1 MLLVS
6 IAKEESEVLRLI
18 IKRFLLMIPLLF
30 LISIVVF
37 SLAIIQPG
45 DPFTG
50 QYNPH
55 IKQEAIEAQKEK
67 LGLNDSI
74 PIQNIRWENNGTHGN
89 QGESIKYKRPVLE
102 LISERIPNTILLGT
116 VSLIITY
123 ILSFILGII
132 SGRYAYT
139 LSDYT
144 IQIFN
149 YIMLAIPSFIAG
161 VFAIYL
167 FAFQIPIFPFQG
179 SVDINLEEG
188 TFSYYIS
195 KIYHTL
201 LPALTLG
208 LLSTAGYIQY
218 LRNDIIDNSNKD
230 YVLTAK
236 AKGLSTNKI
245 YNKHI
250 LRNSLIPIITF
261 LGADIVSILGGA
273 VITET
278 IFSFNGIG
286 KLFLESVTGQDYPLM
301 MALTLFF
308 SFLGLFGN
316 LISDITYN
324 FIDPRIHSN

>member
-18 IKRFLLMIPLLF
+18 IKDFINDSF
-30 LISIVVF
+30 TVLISIVVF

-74 PIQNIRWENNGTHGN
+74 PIQYIRWVNNVTHGN
-89 QGESIKYKRPVLE
+89 LGESIKYKRPVLE

-161 VFAIYL
+161 VLQYIYSHFKFQYFL
-167 FAFQIPIFPFQG
+167 FK
-179 SVDINLEEG
+179 V
-188 TFSYYIS
+188 
-195 KIYHTL
+195 L
-201 LPALTLG
+201 L
-208 LLSTAGYIQY
+208 
-218 LRNDIIDNSNKD
+218 
-230 YVLTAK
+230 
-236 AKGLSTNKI
+236 
-245 YNKHI
+245 I
-250 LRNSLIPIITF
+250 LI
-261 LGADIVSILGGA
+261 
-273 VITET
+273 
-278 IFSFNGIG
+278 
-286 KLFLESVTGQDYPLM
+286 
-301 MALTLFF
+301 
-308 SFLGLFGN
+308 
-316 LISDITYN
+316 
-324 FIDPRIHSN
+324 